1 MTPIV
6 EARDLVKAYSMG
18 AVRVPA
24 LRGVSLEVAAGEIVA
39 IMGHS
44 GCGKTTLLNCLAGL
58 DTIDDGEI
66 SIAGEPL
73 HLMGDRRR
81 TAYRARHMGFIFQSF
96 NLLPVLNAVE
106 NVELPLLIAGTK
118 PREARRRAR
127 ESLADVGMER
137 WERHKPAQLSGG
149 QQQRVAVA
157 RALVNRP
164 RIIWADE
171 PTGNLDS
178 ATATVVMDLIARL
191 NRENNQTFVIVTH
204 DPAVGAR
211 AGRIVHMQDGLISYQ
226 QSAFS
231 PQPRA
236 GSNGHTGQPETA
248 DEWRPIDAL
257 ARWDADGGR

>member
-1 MTPIV
+1 MTSIV
-6 EARDLVKAYSMG
+6 EATGLVKAYSMG
-18 AVRVPA
+18 AARVAA

-66 SIAGEPL
+66 CIAGEPL
-73 HLMGDRRR
+73 HLLSERRR

-106 NVELPLLIAGTK
+106 NVELPLLIVGK
-118 PREARRRAR
+118 RPREARLHAR
-127 ESLADVGMER
+127 EALAAVGMER

-149 QQQRVAVA
+149 QQQRVSIA
-157 RALVNRP
+157 RALVNTP
-164 RIIWADE
+164 AIIWADE

-178 ATATVVMDLIARL
+178 ATAGMVMDLIARL
-191 NRENNQTFVIVTH
+191 NRENGQTFVIVTH

-211 AGRIVHMQDGLISYQ
+211 AGRIVHMQDGLISHQ
-226 QSAFS
+226 QSAIS
-231 PQPRA
+231 DQLTA
-236 GSNGHTGQPETA
+236 IGNGHVQHAEVA
-248 DEWRPIDAL
+248 DEWRPTDVT
-257 ARWDADGGR
+257 ARREVGG